1 MADYE
6 NGRSSYDHYV
16 IGVQRL
22 RDPDERK
29 DKKKT
34 SSASFTR
41 SCYEWMQAIS
51 SAIIIVVIILTFVFR
66 MVEVSGSSMENT
78 LLSEDKVIVTNLFY
92 TPKPGDIVVISHGA
106 EYDKPIIKRVIAVG
120 GQTLDIDFETGVI
133 TVDGEVLDEPYID
146 EELSYLARGTAEIPS
161 VIKEGEVFVLG
172 DNRPVSQDSRYSIIG
187 TIPVENIIGKAQFI
201 IYPFDRIRN
210 LY

>member
-6 NGRSSYDHYV
+6 NGKSSYDHYV
-16 IGVQRL
+16 IGVQRP

-29 DKKKT
+29 DKKKN
-34 SSASFTR
+34 SSASFTK
-41 SCYEWMQAIS
+41 SCYEWMQAIA

-78 LLSEDKVIVTNLFY
+78 LLNEDKVIVTNLFY

-133 TVDGEVLDEPYID
+133 TVDGEVIDEPYID
-146 EELSYLARGTAEIPS
+146 EELSYLTRGTAEIPS

-172 DNRPVSQDSRYSIIG
+172 DNRPISQDSRYSVIG